1 MSKSRFFYR
10 MWKNKEE
17 YKRDRMD
24 KRENNKEIEWHK
36 NIQIYKKRKREKER
50 LINKDISNSC

>member
-24 KRENNKEIEWHK
+24 KRENNKEIELNK
-36 NIQIYKKRKREKER
+36 NVFEYIKRENVRKS
-50 LINKDISNSC
+50 DW